1 MSNPLTTAICA
12 LLDDQKIVDGAFET
26 PVPGFRV
33 LRTHTGVPP
42 RHMGYRPSLC
52 VVAQGAKEMLV
63 GDTTVTYGEMQCL
76 VVTIEAPVLSQ
87 IVRASP
93 ERPFAGCVLNLD
105 PDILFDV
112 ASRLEKTPARRA
124 SDFGMTVTDLD
135 DRITSSLLRLL
146 EIADQP
152 DAVEILYPGVM
163 REIAYWLLTGPAGR
177 NIALMVLPD
186 GPSQKIV
193 RAIHHMR
200 DHFETPLSVAQLAGT
215 AGMSPSAFHQHFKA
229 MTSMAPLQ
237 YQKHLRLLEA
247 RRRMLTD
254 GEKAGAAAHSVGYE
268 SVSQFSREY
277 ARMFGSPP
285 RRETQAA
292 RAAAAEIQSVH

>member
-1 MSNPLTTAICA
+1 MSNPLTAAICA
-12 LLDDQKIVDGAFET
+12 VLDAQEIVDGAFAT
-26 PVPGFRV
+26 PVPGLRV
-33 LRTHTGVPP
+33 LRTHGCIPP

-63 GDTTVTYGEMQCL
+63 GDTTVTYADMQCL

-87 IVRASP
+87 IVSATP
-93 ERPFAGCVLNLD
+93 DRPYVGCVLHLD
-105 PDILFDV
+105 PDIIFDV
-112 ASRLEKTPARRA
+112 ASRLDHTPARGV
-124 SDFGMTVTDLD
+124 SDFGMTVTNLD
-135 DRITSSLLRLL
+135 ERITASLIRLM

-152 DAVEILYPGVM
+152 AAVDILYAGVM

-177 NIALMVLPD
+177 NVARMVLPD

-200 DHFETPLSVAQLAGT
+200 DHFDSPLSVPELAET
-215 AGMSPSAFHQHFKA
+215 AGMSASSFHQHFKA
-229 MTSMAPLQ
+229 MTSMPPLQ

-254 GEKAGAAAHSVGYE
+254 GEKAGAAAFSVGYE

-277 ARMFGSPP
+277 ARMFGAPP

-292 RAAAAEIQSVH
+292 RAGATASA

>member
-1 MSNPLTTAICA
+1 MTNRLTAAIA
-12 LLDDQKIVDGAFET
+12 TVMDAQGIRDGAWVS
-26 PVPGFRV
+26 PVPG
-33 LRTHTGVPP
+33 LRTLRVHGQIPP

-63 GDTTVTYGEMQCL
+63 GDTTLTYGEMQCL

-87 IVRASP
+87 IVKGSP
-93 ERPFAGCVLNLD
+93 EQPFIGCVLQLD
-105 PDILFDV
+105 SDILFDV
-112 ASRLEKTPARRA
+112 ASRLDSVPTRGP
-124 SDFGMTVTDLD
+124 SDFGMTVADLD
-135 DRITSSLLRLL
+135 ERITASLVRLL

-152 DAVEILYPGVM
+152 DAVDILYPGVM

-177 NIALMVLPD
+177 NVARMVLPD

-200 DHFETPLSVAQLAGT
+200 DQFDAPLSVPELAQT

-229 MTSMAPLQ
+229 MTSMPPLQ

-254 GEKAGAAAHSVGYE
+254 GEKAGAAAFSVGYE

-277 ARMFGSPP
+277 ARMFGAPP

-292 RAAAAEIQSVH
+292 RAVASAPAVA